1 MMGRAESH
9 FMTTCSGCD
18 NTCRKPPYTC
28 SGNVEPDFLTTKQRA
43 AHQLAFE
50 RGETNWRTPFE
61 PWVVRS
67 WNKHMDETGGFVVA
81 DRVREGMRVAREI
94 LNDPNLTHKQKIKMI
109 TDRNTTSNN
118 RKS

>member
-1 MMGRAESH
+1 MMGRSKAPK
-9 FMTTCSGCD
+9 MATCSNCH
-18 NTCRKPPYTC
+18 NLCRKPPYTC
-28 SGNVEPDFLTTKQRA
+28 SGLPEPDFLTAKQHA
-43 AHQLAFE
+43 AHRRAFE

-94 LNDPNLTHKQKIKMI
+94 LNDPNLTHKQKIKKI
-109 TDRNTTSNN
+109 TDRNTTPNK